1 MILLWKG
8 HHMGTFGVLAQ
19 VGGTFTVLD
28 WVAIIGYFGIL
39 FGIVWWV
46 VLKSKDTADDYFLA
60 GRNLGW
66 FVIGAAVFTSN
77 IGSGH
82 VVGLAG
88 SRAPDGG
95 GMGHS

>member
-1 MILLWKG
+1 MESFGILG
-8 HHMGTFGVLAQ
+8 Q
-19 VGGTFTVLD
+19 IGGNFTGLD

-66 FVIGAAVFTSN
+66 
-77 IGSGH
+77 
-82 VVGLAG
+82 L
-88 SRAPDGG
+88 
-95 GMGHS
+95 